1 MLAEGHLS
9 EGTVH
14 KYAANLYALAAL
26 AESRGIK
33 EWSALDRS
41 TVLAYVSD
49 GQAAAS
55 TRRNRLLALRAF
67 YRWAAMPDPSA
78 GLRLAKRDETV
89 PDSLTAGEVR
99 AMLDACDDGTWF
111 GVRDRA
117 ILELAYSTGARNAE
131 MRALTLADL
140 RLEDGTVRLMGKGRR
155 QRVAYLTETAAIAL
169 RAWQEARSALGA
181 NSEPSLFLSKLLRP
195 LTDMGL
201 WQVFERRSRL
211 AGIRRVHPHLM
222 RHTYATHMVRNGA
235 DPRVVQVTMGH
246 RSLNTTAGY
255 LKADDEWCR
264 SEHRNS
270 HPLNKPAEG

>member
-1 MLAEGHLS
+1 MQAAAPLSALGRQVAQWAREMLAEGHLS

-67 YRWAAMPDPSA
+67 YR
-78 GLRLAKRDETV
+78 
-89 PDSLTAGEVR
+89 
-99 AMLDACDDGTWF
+99 
-111 GVRDRA
+111 
-117 ILELAYSTGARNAE
+117 
-131 MRALTLADL
+131 
-140 RLEDGTVRLMGKGRR
+140 
-155 QRVAYLTETAAIAL
+155 
-169 RAWQEARSALGA
+169 
-181 NSEPSLFLSKLLRP
+181 
-195 LTDMGL
+195 
-201 WQVFERRSRL
+201 
-211 AGIRRVHPHLM
+211 
-222 RHTYATHMVRNGA
+222 
-235 DPRVVQVTMGH
+235 
-246 RSLNTTAGY
+246 SLNTTAGY